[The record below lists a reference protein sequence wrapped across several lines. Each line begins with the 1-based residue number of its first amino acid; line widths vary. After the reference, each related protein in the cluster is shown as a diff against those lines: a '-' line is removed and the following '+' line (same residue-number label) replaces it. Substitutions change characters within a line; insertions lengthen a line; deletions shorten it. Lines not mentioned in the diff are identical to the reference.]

1 MQKLIFLLIATLIL
15 PSIALSNPLVGSWG
29 WSKTNDTLVITFLD
43 DSNFVLADNDQ
54 ADGDGQPGIEVGTYT
69 WNPST
74 GAFSATVTLDT
85 NGEWGFSHSQ
95 NIENATVTGDT
106 LAFTIVGEDVF
117 ELPRIASTSTS
128 KKSVNITPIISLLL
142 DDDPNENLPLIEGE
156 WNINGLASGP
166 GAPWWE
172 RGNMIVGPDGSFTA
186 SVTDN
191 DGVSENPSGKLNIS
205 NTRILSSSG
214 SPNFG
219 GSLDLLNRVMV
230 WTNTWTTGSPGTTE
244 LNVLTRQ
251 GESYSQSDLTGTWE
265 LNSLAS
271 GSGAPWW
278 IRGAVTISADGSF
291 SGLLEEYESDPDSA
305 SGIRNPGP
313 GRRPWYRRRG
323 HVPGV
328 AQARQSGSTT
338 KERVQYPYRVSA
350 RLRLLQY

>member
-142 DDDPNENLPLIEGE
+142 DDDNNGFTYAELSGNTFQFIVAEYPTCVYEMSFDNENTLITIDGGIF
-156 WNINGLASGP
+156 NYTINNGSIVIDN
-166 GAPWWE
+166 
-172 RGNMIVGPDGSFTA
+172 GNGVTATA
-186 SVTDN
+186 SVQSRSNSTIT
-191 DGVSENPSGKLNIS
+191 GIS
-205 NTRILSSSG
+205 YTTSG
-214 SPNFG
+214 SFEDRTNNWPGIDFPSLNNNVTNLKDWFVTNG
-219 GSLDLLNRVMV
+219 WWPGSAILADGRV
-230 WTNTWTTGSPGTTE
+230 TNQDATIEGKWRIE
-244 LNVLTRQ
+244 ENVLYIDHP
-251 GESYSQSDLTGTWE
+251 GSDGCVDYKAYKLVNDRLMFATDAAHT
-265 LNSLAS
+265 S
-271 GSGAPWW
+271 GF
-278 IRGAVTISADGSF
+278 II
-291 SGLLEEYESDPDSA
+291 
-305 SGIRNPGP
+305 I
-313 GRRPWYRRRG
+313 
-323 HVPGV
+323 
-328 AQARQSGSTT
+328 
-338 KERVQYPYRVSA
+338 KM
-350 RLRLLQY
+350 